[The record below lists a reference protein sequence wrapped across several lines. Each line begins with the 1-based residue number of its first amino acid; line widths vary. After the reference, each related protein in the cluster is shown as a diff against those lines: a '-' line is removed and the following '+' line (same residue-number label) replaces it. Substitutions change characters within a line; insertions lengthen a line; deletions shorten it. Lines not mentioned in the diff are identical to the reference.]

1 MKKHTIHGKLI
12 NNAKKP
18 ISDLRIEA
26 WDKDL
31 FFDDFVGE
39 TTSNKDGSFQL
50 SFTEARFKELFFDRR
65 PDLYFKIFAE
75 GNLVYSTENTVVWNL
90 DKADEEV
97 IITIDRDVDSADD
110 DDSGSTDPI
119 SVENLRKLRSLSSLD
134 NLKKG
139 IMDPELDHFF
149 TISNDQKTL
158 LITQWQD
165 QKKLSES
172 DALTLNNTINL
183 LRVTQSNADALTAF
197 SKQGIQTPSDLI
209 QHNSDSLVRMLQKEK
224 VTLSDQDLESYADDV
239 LASVEAENP
248 SAFFMQRI
256 VEKPEWLAL
265 DESLRP
271 SPSKQFQAFYSSNKT
286 FDLKNEPIISLE
298 TGQLNEKIA
307 GVSRPTPELV
317 QELSFAQQS
326 LQLSNDTNMAALLF
340 KKEVNVRKAVNTSQ
354 QSLMRE
360 LDIDEA
366 DAMEIKRKA
375 QYYHESAMN
384 GYFAYRDIIANPYL
398 NKTLTNLTPAKDEI
412 LGGLGKVSNWEQV
425 KQLNGLK
432 DIDSIEDLF
441 GSQNYCECESC
452 KSVLSPA
459 AYFVD
464 LMRFTEKRVLVRQ
477 SGGVDVKILENTHPI
492 HLKVRRP
499 DLWNLKLTC
508 ENTNKRI
515 PYVEII
521 NQVLVS
527 FINTHLGTGKSIVER
542 LSQEKPSL
550 EFSLPYNQYL
560 DEVRVWLSYFK
571 LTRLEVLEYLYPS
584 PNANEKLLLAIESLN
599 LSKEQYDWI
608 IDQNPT
614 GKVDTNVLD
623 FRRKSGL
630 SSEVTE
636 QLVGMKFWEEKL
648 SIVQVKDAG
657 DIQKY
662 HINFSSSLP
671 KWQGTLHRLIRLWEL
686 SGWSLKELDLIFQ
699 ALDIQHDKLNSAAIL
714 DLASFKKIQQL
725 LQLDVP
731 VLTGILKGFAETS
744 EDDSIT
750 TWEKTLPADW
760 IVNQSAHLE
769 DLQSNTDDDSFNL
782 LMRLQGAFGVNSAD
796 MLACLVLLKDK
807 IGAPVVPN
815 GPINIVFNIGTLNH
829 IYRYI
834 QLYKWTG
841 LGSFETFEN
850 LLKVWGKGSVKYFA
864 NMNED
869 IPAFVAFLKG
879 FKENKISSD
888 DLIYLFGEELKT
900 TLLIEEDKT
909 ALTSKEITD
918 LIESEDFATGDK
930 FQLLFNKWM
939 AIDSSVLEYYRHF
952 IEVSDADLNALFID
966 LGGVTSDATYISL
979 SNIKKRLER
988 LEFLAGKFQI
998 KVEDLKLIAEEAQ
1011 TSIYPQLGFTA
1022 WQDMDWMKEF
1032 AYLGTWI
1039 NETKTLKNFDLWLT
1053 LRTIE
1058 KENVLPVAVQKAIA
1072 KWKQIDVAQV
1082 ANNVM
1087 QTNSI
1092 TVIKNLW
1099 DRFDWAKKLNV
1110 NTDLIDKLKTAD
1122 TLPELDAQ
1130 SQMLRNAI
1138 RSKFETNETWEVAIQ
1153 DFKNKL
1159 SSNKRDALCNYVI
1172 FNADIRA
1179 KGFGFD
1185 DREDLYRYF
1194 LLDVDMG
1201 DCFTLPRIVAATN
1214 SLQTYINRCL
1224 LGFEQSKDEKV
1235 IVSLDIDEK
1244 QEWEWRKNY
1253 RVWEANRKIFLFPEN
1268 YVAPEI
1274 RDNKSPE
1281 FKELEDELLQQKL
1294 NSEVV
1299 ENAYK
1304 KYIQQVMILAE
1315 LKIAG
1320 AYHDTEN
1327 NRIYLFGK
1335 TNKQP
1340 VEYYYRSVEFLENG
1354 GTIWSNWE
1362 KMNVAI
1368 PAEDVSAI
1376 RYNGKLYVFWTS
1388 FQRKDISDVKNGTQ
1402 EVRMHTYDVYVNY
1415 SFLQV
1420 DNKWCAPQKI
1430 ELDYRTSSP
1439 FDPFLRIKKYK
1450 DLVNGANTNSPTLTP
1465 KAYEI
1470 RENVLKEFESIVYRK
1485 PYPVK
1490 TEDRNVLRLDYVWT
1504 DKKDALKAIYRNTRA
1519 VFDGFTKNVKI
1530 KVDLPIIGV
1539 MTFDLEFSFNRFDQV
1554 VNVASNSNQ
1563 TEAPTP
1569 ITIPSKTITFSL
1581 QGDHLNFIFSF
1592 DSGGTHYSL
1601 KTGSNSPGNKFISFK
1616 EPNKEIAS
1624 GSVDLVHRIDYV
1636 PVSSLEYK
1644 KNLIKL
1650 ADQKKTKPAANVP
1663 GYQKASLIREYN
1675 TYYDSFTNF
1684 AVTNGNTNYAD
1695 GVNDYAI
1702 LQNDMVAI
1710 LTTPAIPNSNNGH
1723 KLNPDHIQLLW
1734 DKVSI
1739 GMDDLLDYK
1748 TQRQIAPQI
1757 DYSKSFGNYFFELFF
1772 HIPMRIADHL
1782 NAAGKYREANQWYSY
1797 IYNPTAIKE
1806 KFEQLVFPNDVNW
1819 RFAAFRNI
1827 GIKKLKEIYSD
1838 PNAIEMYQRNPG
1850 NPHAIARLR
1859 IGAYQKNVVMKYLD
1873 NLMDWGD
1880 YLFEQY
1886 TPESTSEARHL
1897 YDIVKTIL
1905 GDKPEKTG
1913 QCKETVAL
1921 AYKDIDVTKNSEFIY
1936 NLFGPVNKGPQGK
1949 VSARPSVSK
1958 KDRPDTLSSKRT
1970 QNSTATPFA
1979 KVSRSKD
1986 PIKNAYVQ
1994 DKKQG
1999 RPTKPQN
2006 YFDIDSD
2013 LIFCFPYNKDFIAYW
2028 DRVNDRIYK
2037 LNNCMDLNGVK
2048 KQMPAYAPEIDPALL
2063 ARMVAGGMSFDE
2075 IVAAISGQLPNHRF
2089 VYLIEKAK
2097 QFCSVVQSFGGALFG
2112 AIEKRD
2118 VEELTLLR
2126 TRHEQNILT
2135 LTTKNKKRQID
2146 QAKSNLTNLLE
2157 TKANIENRKA
2167 HFEGLIEEGLI
2178 EWENVEQ
2185 IAKWTAGSI
2194 RTAEGVLQ
2202 FLSGGLAL
2210 IPQVGSPF
2218 AMKYGGAELGSS
2230 ANNFA
2235 SALDATAKIADNVAI
2250 LAGLEGSHQ
2259 RREED
2264 WKFQLETASH
2274 DLLAMSEQL
2283 RSSEIA
2289 VAMSE
2294 FDLEIH
2300 ETNIEQYKELY
2311 EFYTSKFSD
2320 YKHYTF
2326 QVQQL
2331 QKLYRM
2337 AFNLAYDFSMQA
2349 QKAFEFERFGTV
2361 TSNFIQSDNWTND
2374 RNGLLAGE
2382 RLMLQLLQLE
2392 KEFVDTDKRQMEIT
2406 QHFSMLQIAPDKL
2419 YQLKETG
2426 ECTDFSIPEA
2436 VFDLSYPGYFKRII
2450 KSVRI
2455 TIPCIAGPYTNIG
2468 ATLALGTNKIRKDK
2482 DSNLI
2487 DFAFNGCEMIATSN
2501 AQNDGGQFELNF
2513 RDERYLPFEGAG
2525 AVSSWTLSL
2534 PKAKQAFDYT
2544 TISDVIMHISYT
2556 ADYDG
2561 VFKETVETSLIAAL
2575 NAINGKGLV
2584 RVFSLR
2590 HDFPNEWNLLTL
2602 PANNT
2607 DHILELKA
2615 EHFPYF
2621 TSMTEIDG
2629 VEAKCYTIDASNQL
2643 EFMPD
2648 NEGITKENKMKIKVP
2663 KTAGKKGY
2671 KDVIFFVK
2679 YKAK

>member
-1 MKKHTIHGKLI
+1 MKEHHTIHGRLI
-12 NNAKKP
+12 NTAKK
-18 ISDLRIEA
+18 SLSNLRIEA

-75 GNLVYSTENTVVWNL
+75 GKLIGSTEDTVLWNL

-97 IITIDRDVDSADD
+97 IITIDLHVDSTDD
-110 DDSGSTDPI
+110 DDTNTTSPDPV
-119 SVENLRKLRSLSSLD
+119 SEENLRKLRSLSSLD

-139 IMDPELDHFF
+139 IKDPELDHFF
-149 TISNDQKTL
+149 STSNEQKAL

-165 QKKLSES
+165 QKKLSEA
-172 DALTLNNTINL
+172 DTLTLNNTVNL

-197 SKQGIQTPSDLI
+197 SKQGIHTSTDLI
-209 QHNSDSLVRMLQKEK
+209 QYNNESLVRMLQKEK
-224 VTLSDQDLESYADDV
+224 VNLGGQDLESYAADV
-239 LASVEAENP
+239 MDNVEAENP
-248 SAFFMQRI
+248 SAFFMHRI
-256 VEKPEWLAL
+256 VEKPEWIAL
-265 DESLRP
+265 DKALIPAP
-271 SPSKQFQAFYSSNKT
+271 SEQFRSFYSSNKT
-286 FDLKNEPIISLE
+286 FDLKNEAIISLE
-298 TGQLNEKIA
+298 TGQLNERIE
-307 GVSRPTPELV
+307 GISRSTPELV
-317 QELSFAQQS
+317 RELSLAQQS

-340 KKEVNVRKAVNTSQ
+340 KKEVNVKKAVNTSQ

-360 LDIDEA
+360 LGVDEE

-412 LGGLGKVSNWEQV
+412 LGGLGKVSNWDKV
-425 KQLNGLK
+425 KELNGLK

-464 LMRFTEKRVLVRQ
+464 LMRFTEKRVLVHE
-477 SGGVDVKILENTHPI
+477 SNGTNVKILENTHPI

-542 LSQEKPSL
+542 LGQEKPSL
-550 EFSLPYNQYL
+550 DFSLPYNQYL

-599 LSKEQYDWI
+599 LSKEQYNWI
-608 IDQNPT
+608 IDQNLT

-636 QLVGMKFWEEKL
+636 QLVGLKFWTGKL

-662 HINFSSSLP
+662 HINFSSALP
-671 KWQGTLHRLIRLWEL
+671 NWQGTLHRLIRLWEL

-699 ALDIQHDKLNSAAIL
+699 VLDIQHDKLNSTAIL
-714 DLASFKKIQQL
+714 NLASFKKVQQL
-725 LQLDVP
+725 LQLEVP

-750 TWEKTLPADW
+750 TWKKMLPADW
-760 IVNQSAHLE
+760 IANQAAHLE
-769 DLQSNTDDDSFNL
+769 DLQANTDDDSFNL

-796 MLACLVLLKDK
+796 ILACLVLLKDK
-807 IGAPVVPN
+807 IGSPN
-815 GPINIVFNIGTLNH
+815 QPINIVFNNDTLNH

-841 LGSFETFEN
+841 LESFETFVN
-850 LLKVWGKGSVKYFA
+850 LLKVWGKGTVKYFT

-869 IPAFVAFLKG
+869 IPAFVAFLRG

-888 DLIYLFGEELKT
+888 DLIYLFGEELNT
-900 TLLIEEDKT
+900 TALIEEDKT

-939 AIDSSVLEYYRHF
+939 AVDSSVLEYYRYF
-952 IEVSDADLNALFID
+952 VAVSDADLDALFSD
-966 LGGVTSDATYISL
+966 LAGATSDATYISL
-979 SNIKKRLER
+979 SNIKKRIER
-988 LEFLAGKFQI
+988 MEFLTGKFQI
-998 KVEDLKLIAEEAQ
+998 KIEDLKLIAEEVQ
-1011 TSIYPQLGFTA
+1011 TSIYPKLGFTS
-1022 WQDMDWMKEF
+1022 WKEMDWVKEL
-1032 AYLGTWI
+1032 AYLGSWI
-1039 NETKTLKNFDLWLT
+1039 SETKTLKNFDLWLT

-1058 KENVLPVAVQKAIA
+1058 KENVLPVVTQKAIA
-1072 KWKQIDVAQV
+1072 KWKKIDVAQV
-1082 ANNVM
+1082 ANSVV

-1092 TVIKNLW
+1092 TTIKNLW

-1122 TLPELDAQ
+1122 TLPELDSQ
-1130 SQMLRNAI
+1130 SQMLQNAI

-1172 FNADIRA
+1172 FNADIGA

-1304 KYIQQVMILAE
+1304 KYIQQVMVLAE

-1340 VEYYYRSVEFLENG
+1340 VEYYYRYVEFLESG
-1354 GTIWSNWE
+1354 ATIWSNWE

-1388 FQRKDISDVKNGTQ
+1388 FQRKDISDVKDGTQ
-1402 EVRMHTYDVYVNY
+1402 NIKMHTYDVYVNY

-1420 DNKWCAPQKI
+1420 DDKWCAPQKI
-1430 ELDYRTSSP
+1430 ELDYRQSSP
-1439 FDPFLRIKKYK
+1439 FDPFLRIKEYK
-1450 DLVNGANTNSPTLTP
+1450 DKNLINSPNSNPSL
-1465 KAYEI
+1465 KAEAYDV
-1470 RENVLKEFESIVYRK
+1470 RENALKEFERTIYRK

-1490 TEDRNVLRLDYVWT
+1490 TADRNVLRLDHIWT
-1504 DKKDALKAIYRNTRA
+1504 DKKDALQPVYRNTRA
-1519 VFDGFTKNVKI
+1519 VFDGFTKSVKI
-1530 KVDLPIIGV
+1530 KVDMPIIGTLV
-1539 MTFDLEFSFNRFDQV
+1539 FDVDFSFNRFDQV
-1554 VNVASNSNQ
+1554 VHVANSSNE
-1563 TEAPTP
+1563 TDAPSS
-1569 ITIPSKTITFSL
+1569 ITITSRTFTVYLGSDQL
-1581 QGDHLNFIFSF
+1581 QFVCSF
-1592 DSGGTHYSL
+1592 DSGGKHYSL
-1601 KTGSNSPGNKFISFK
+1601 KTGNNPGGNHMFSFK

-1624 GSVDLVHRIDYV
+1624 GSVDLIHRIDYV
-1636 PVSSLEYK
+1636 PVSLLEYRSDV
-1644 KNLIKL
+1644 IKL
-1650 ADQKKTKPAANVP
+1650 ADQKKINSYTLH
-1663 GYQKASLIREYN
+1663 GLELYSLKREYSSYFDAFN
-1675 TYYDSFTNF
+1675 KFS
-1684 AVTNGNTNYAD
+1684 VTNGGIDFSD
-1695 GVNDYAI
+1695 GVNDYVI
-1702 LQNDMVAI
+1702 QQNDMVAI
-1710 LTTPAIPNSNNGH
+1710 LTTPTLSDPNNGH
-1723 KLNPDHIQLLW
+1723 KLNPEHIQLLW

-1905 GDKPEKTG
+1905 GNKPEKTG
-1913 QCKETVAL
+1913 QCKETPAL

-1949 VSARPSVSK
+1949 VAARPKATK
-1958 KDRPDTLSSKRT
+1958 KGQSIVLSSKQTRK
-1970 QNSTATPFA
+1970 STPFE
-1979 KVSRSKD
+1979 KVRSSKD
-1986 PIKNAYVQ
+1986 PIKNSFVQ

-2048 KQMPAYAPEIDPALL
+2048 KLMPAYAPEIDPALL

-2075 IVAAISGQLPNHRF
+2075 IVAAINGQLPSHRF

-2097 QFCSVVQSFGGALFG
+2097 QFCGVVQSFGGALFS

-2146 QAKSNLTNLLE
+2146 QAKSNLANLLE

-2167 HFEGLIEEGLI
+2167 HYEGLIEEGLI

-2185 IAKWTAGSI
+2185 IAKWTSGSI

-2218 AMKYGGAELGSS
+2218 AMKYGGAELNTS

-2235 SALDATAKIADNVAI
+2235 NALDATAKVADNVAI

-2264 WKFQLETASH
+2264 WKFQLETAAH
-2274 DLLAMSEQL
+2274 ELLAMGEQL

-2289 VAMSE
+2289 VAMTE

-2300 ETNIEQYKELY
+2300 EANIEQYKELY

-2337 AFNLAYDFSMQA
+2337 AFNLAYDFSVQA

-2361 TSNFIQSDNWTND
+2361 TSNFIQSDNWMND

-2392 KEFVDTDKRQMEIT
+2392 KEFIDTDKRQLEIT
-2406 QHFSMLQIAPDKL
+2406 QHFSMQQIAPDKL

-2436 VFDLSYPGYFKRII
+2436 IFDLNYPGYFRRII

-2455 TIPCIAGPYTNIG
+2455 TIPCVAGPYTNIG
-2468 ATLALGTNKIRKDK
+2468 ATLTLGTNKIRKDK
-2482 DSNLI
+2482 DSDLV

-2534 PKAKQAFDYT
+2534 PKVKKAFDYT

-2556 ADYDG
+2556 AEYDG
-2561 VFKETVETSLIAAL
+2561 VFKDEVEADLSTAL
-2575 NAINGKGLV
+2575 DAINGKGLI
-2584 RVFSLR
+2584 RAFSLR

-2602 PANNT
+2602 PANDT
-2607 DHILELKA
+2607 DRILELKA

-2621 TSMTEIDG
+2621 THTTEITG
-2629 VEAKCYTIDASNQL
+2629 IDSKSFIIDSTNKL
-2643 EFMPD
+2643 ESKPD
-2648 NEGITKENKMKIKVP
+2648 NQGISKESKMKIKIP
-2663 KTAGKKGY
+2663 KALGKQGY
-2671 KDVIFFVK
+2671 KDVIFLVK
-2679 YKAK
+2679 YKAE

>member
-1 MKKHTIHGKLI
+1 MSQSIKINGTIR
-12 NNAKKP
+12 NADKQP
-18 ISDLRIEA
+18 MANLRIEA

-31 FFDDFVGE
+31 FFDDFIAE
-39 TTSNKDGSFQL
+39 TTSGKDGSFQL
-50 SFTEARFKELFFDRR
+50 IFTETRFKELFFDRR

-75 GNLVYSTENTVVWNL
+75 GNLVYSTENTVLWNL

-97 IITIDRDVDSADD
+97 IITIDRKVDSTEDD
-110 DDSGSTDPI
+110 TSTGPL
-119 SVENLRKLRSLSSLD
+119 SEENLRKLRSLSSLD

-139 IMDPELDHFF
+139 IKDPELDHFF
-149 TISNDQKTL
+149 TVSNEQKAL
-158 LITQWQD
+158 LISQWQN

-172 DALTLNNTINL
+172 DSITLNNTIDL
-183 LRVTQSNADALTAF
+183 LRVTQSNADVLTAF
-197 SKQGIQTPSDLI
+197 SKQGIHTSADLI
-209 QHNSDSLVRMLQKEK
+209 QYNKDSLVRILQKEK
-224 VTLSDQDLESYADDV
+224 IILSDQDLESYANNV
-239 LASVEAENP
+239 LANVEAENP

-265 DESLRP
+265 DTSLIPAP
-271 SPSKQFQAFYSSNKT
+271 SAQFRSFYSSNKT

-298 TGQLNEKIA
+298 TGQLNEKIE

-326 LQLSNDTNMAALLF
+326 LQLSNDANMAALLF

-354 QSLMRE
+354 QTLARE
-360 LDIDEA
+360 LGIDEE

-398 NKTLTNLTPAKDEI
+398 NKTLTNLKPVKDEI
-412 LGGLGKVSNWEQV
+412 LGGIGKVSNWDKV
-425 KQLNGLK
+425 KELNGLK

-464 LMRFTEKRVLVRQ
+464 LMRFTEKRVLVHE
-477 SGGVDVKILENTHPI
+477 SNGVDVKILEDTHPI

-527 FINTHLGTGKSIVER
+527 FINKQLGTGKSIVER

-550 EFSLPYNQYL
+550 DFSLPYNQHV

-571 LTRLEVLEYLYPS
+571 LTRSEVLEYLYPS

-599 LSKEQYDWI
+599 LSKEQYNWI
-608 IDQNPT
+608 IDQNLT

-636 QLVGMKFWEEKL
+636 QLVGLKFWTGKL
-648 SIVQVKDAG
+648 SIVQVKEAG

-662 HINFSSSLP
+662 HINFSSTLP
-671 KWQGTLHRLIRLWEL
+671 NWQGTLHRLIRLWEL

-714 DLASFKKIQQL
+714 NLASFKKVQQL
-725 LQLDVP
+725 LQLEVP
-731 VLTGILKGFAETS
+731 VLTGILKGFAEAN
-744 EDDSIT
+744 EDDSVT
-750 TWEKTLPADW
+750 TWKKLLPADW
-760 IVNQSAHLE
+760 IANQVAHLE
-769 DLQSNTDDDSFNL
+769 DLQANTDDDSFNL

-796 MLACLVLLKDK
+796 ILACLVLLKDK
-807 IGAPVVPN
+807 IGNQPVPN
-815 GPINIVFNIGTLNH
+815 GPINIVFNTDALNQ

-841 LGSFETFEN
+841 LGSFETFVN
-850 LLKVWGKGSVKYFA
+850 LLKVWGKGTVKYFTD
-864 NMNED
+864 MDED
-869 IPAFVAFLKG
+869 IPAFVAFLNG
-879 FKENKISSD
+879 FKENKVSTD

-900 TLLIEEDKT
+900 AVLIEEDKT
-909 ALTSKEITD
+909 TLTSKEITD

-939 AIDSSVLEYYRHF
+939 EIDTAVLGYYKHF
-952 IEVSDADLNALFID
+952 IEVPDTDLDTLFTD
-966 LGGVTSDATYISL
+966 LAGATSDTTYISL

-988 LEFLAGKFQI
+988 LEFLTGKFQLKI
-998 KVEDLKLIAEEAQ
+998 EDLKLIAEEAQ
-1011 TSIYPQLGFTA
+1011 TSIYVQLGFTT
-1022 WQDMDWMKEF
+1022 WKDMDWVKEF
-1032 AYLGTWI
+1032 AYLGSWI

-1058 KENVLPVAVQKAIA
+1058 KENVLPEATQKAIA
-1072 KWKQIDVAQV
+1072 KWKKIDVAQV
-1082 ANNVM
+1082 ANSVV

-1092 TVIKNLW
+1092 TTIKKLW

-1122 TLPELDAQ
+1122 TLPELETQ

-1138 RSKFETNETWEVAIQ
+1138 RSTFETNESWEIAIQ

-1179 KGFGFD
+1179 KNFGFD

-1274 RDNKSPE
+1274 RDDKSPE

-1304 KYIQQVMILAE
+1304 KYIQQVMVLAE

-1340 VEYYYRSVEFLENG
+1340 VEYYYRYVEFLENG

-1376 RYNGKLYVFWTS
+1376 RYNGKLYVFWTN
-1388 FQRKDISDVKNGTQ
+1388 FQRKDISNVVGGTQ
-1402 EVRMHTYDVYVNY
+1402 EIKMHTYDVYVNY

-1430 ELDYRTSSP
+1430 ELDYRQSSP
-1439 FDPFLRIKKYK
+1439 FDPFLRIKEYK
-1450 DLVNGANTNSPTLTP
+1450 EKNLINSPNSNPSL
-1465 KAYEI
+1465 KSEAYDV
-1470 RENVLKEFESIVYRK
+1470 RENALKEFERTIYRK

-1490 TEDRNVLRLDYVWT
+1490 TIDRNKLRLDHIWT
-1504 DKKDALKAIYRNTRA
+1504 DKKDALQPIYRNTRA
-1519 VFDGFTKNVKI
+1519 VFDGFTKSVKI
-1530 KVDLPIIGV
+1530 KVNMPIIGTLV
-1539 MTFDLEFSFNRFDQV
+1539 FDVDFSFNRFDQV
-1554 VNVASNSNQ
+1554 VHVANSSNE
-1563 TEAPTP
+1563 TDAPAS
-1569 ITIPSKTITFSL
+1569 ITITSRTFTVHLGSDQL
-1581 QGDHLNFIFSF
+1581 QFVCSF
-1592 DSGGTHYSL
+1592 DSGGKHYSL
-1601 KTGSNSPGNKFISFK
+1601 KTGSNPGGNHMFSFK

-1624 GSVDLVHRIDYV
+1624 GSVDLIHRIDYV
-1636 PVSSLEYK
+1636 PVSLLEYRSDV
-1644 KNLIKL
+1644 IKL
-1650 ADQKKTKPAANVP
+1650 ADQKKIGSYTLN
-1663 GYQKASLIREYN
+1663 GLELYSLKREYSN
-1675 TYYDSFTNF
+1675 YFDAFNKFS
-1684 AVTNGNTNYAD
+1684 VTDGSIDFSD
-1695 GVNDYAI
+1695 GVNDYVI
-1702 LQNDMVAI
+1702 QQNDMVAI
-1710 LTTPAIPNSNNGH
+1710 LTTPALPDPNNGH
-1723 KLNPDHIQLLW
+1723 KLNPEHIHLLW

-1739 GMDDLLDYK
+1739 GMDDLLDYN
-1748 TQRQIAPQI
+1748 TQRQVAPQI
-1757 DYSKSFGNYFFELFF
+1757 DYGKSFGNYFFELFF

-1782 NAAGKYREANQWYSY
+1782 NASGKYREANQWYSY

-1873 NLMDWGD
+1873 NLLDWGD

-1913 QCKETVAL
+1913 QCKDTPAL

-1936 NLFGPVNKGPQGK
+1936 NLFGPVSKGPQGK
-1949 VSARPSVSK
+1949 VAPNPKTSGKGKSVVLSAVKTR
-1958 KDRPDTLSSKRT
+1958 
-1970 QNSTATPFA
+1970 NSTPFA
-1979 KVSRSKD
+1979 KVRSSKD
-1986 PIKNAYVQ
+1986 PVKNSYLQ

-2048 KQMPAYAPEIDPALL
+2048 KLMPAYAPEIDPALL

-2075 IVAAISGQLPNHRF
+2075 IIGAINGQLPNHRF

-2097 QFCSVVQSFGGALFG
+2097 QFCGVVQSFGGALFS

-2146 QAKSNLTNLLE
+2146 QAKSNLANLLE
-2157 TKANIENRKA
+2157 IKANIENRKA
-2167 HFEGLIEEGLI
+2167 HYEALIEEGLI

-2185 IAKWTAGSI
+2185 IAKWTSGSI

-2264 WKFQLETASH
+2264 WKFQLETATL
-2274 DLLAMSEQL
+2274 DLLAMGEQL

-2289 VAMSE
+2289 VSMTE

-2300 ETNIEQYKELY
+2300 EANIEQYKELY

-2337 AFNLAYDFSMQA
+2337 AFNLAYDFSVQA

-2361 TSNFIQSDNWTND
+2361 TSNFIQSDNWIND

-2392 KEFVDTDKRQMEIT
+2392 KEFIDTDKRQLEIT

-2436 VFDLSYPGYFKRII
+2436 VFDLNYPGYFRRII

-2468 ATLALGTNKIRKDK
+2468 ATLTLGTNKIRKDK
-2482 DSNLI
+2482 DSDLI

-2534 PKAKQAFDYT
+2534 PKVKKAFDYT

-2556 ADYDG
+2556 AEYDG
-2561 VFKETVETSLIAAL
+2561 VFKDEVETGLTTAL
-2575 NAINGKGLV
+2575 DAINGKGLV
-2584 RVFSLR
+2584 RAFSLR

-2602 PANNT
+2602 PANDT
-2607 DHILELKA
+2607 DRILELKA

-2621 TSMTEIDG
+2621 THTTEITG
-2629 VEAKCYTIDASNQL
+2629 IDSKSFIIDSANML
-2643 EFMPD
+2643 ESKPD
-2648 NEGITKENKMKIKVP
+2648 NQGISKENKMKIKIP
-2663 KTAGKKGY
+2663 KALGKNGY
-2671 KDVIFFVK
+2671 KDVIFLVK
-2679 YKAK
+2679 YKAE